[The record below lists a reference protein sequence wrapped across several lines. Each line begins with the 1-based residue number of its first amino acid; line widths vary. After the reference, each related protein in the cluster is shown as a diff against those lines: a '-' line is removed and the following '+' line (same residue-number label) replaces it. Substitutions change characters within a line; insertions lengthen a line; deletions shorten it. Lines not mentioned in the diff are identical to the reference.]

1 MKHLLLTVGKPKA
14 AYLAQGIKEYLER
27 LKPYGGG
34 ALAAVRP
41 AKAGKNRSGAE
52 VLAEEGR
59 RLLERLEPRD
69 LVWALDRRG
78 KAWSSEQWAQN
89 LDKARLSGK
98 GRLVLVIGGPLG
110 LDDTVLQRADA
121 RVSFGPP
128 TLAHELAALV
138 AAEQLYRACTILAGL
153 PYHRA

>member
-1 MKHLLLTVGKPKA
+1 VKHLLLTVGKPKA
-14 AYLAQGIKEYLER
+14 AHLAQGIQDYLAR

-34 ALAAVRP
+34 ALEAVRP
-41 AKAGKNRSGAE
+41 AKPGKNRPQAQ

-59 RLLERLEPRD
+59 LLLARLGARD

-78 KAWSSEQWAQN
+78 KAWSSGQWAQN
-89 LDKARLSGK
+89 LEQARLSGK

-110 LDDTVLQRADA
+110 LDPAVLARADR

-138 AAEQLYRACTILAGL
+138 AAEQLYRACAILAGL
-153 PYHRA
+153 PYHRP

>member
-14 AYLAQGIKEYLER
+14 AHLAAGIKEYLER
-27 LKPYGGG
+27 LRPYGGG
-34 ALAAVRP
+34 ALAVVRP
-41 AKAGKNRSGAE
+41 AKAGKRSEAE

-59 RLLERLEPRD
+59 RLLARLEPRD

-78 KAWSSEQWAQN
+78 KAWSSEQWAKN
-89 LDKARLSGK
+89 LDQARLSGK
-98 GRLVLVIGGPLG
+98 GRLVLIIGGPLG
-110 LDDTVLQRADA
+110 LDQAVLKRADS

-128 TLAHELAALV
+128 TRAHELAALV
-138 AAEQLYRACTILAGL
+138 AAEQLYRACAILAGL